1 MPIND
6 LLMLSLTLMLSLSLT
21 LAIINMVL
29 QYQVI

>member
-1 MPIND
+1 MPISD
-6 LLMLSLTLMLSLSLT
+6 LLMLSLTLILSLSLT

>member
-1 MPIND
+1 MPISD

>member
-21 LAIINMVL
+21 LAIIKMVL